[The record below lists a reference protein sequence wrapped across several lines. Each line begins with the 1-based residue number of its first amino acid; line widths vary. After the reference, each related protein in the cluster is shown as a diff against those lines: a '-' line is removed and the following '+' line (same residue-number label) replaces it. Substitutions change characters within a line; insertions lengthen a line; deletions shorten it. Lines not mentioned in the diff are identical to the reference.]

1 MKVYQVSGTFMLEQ
15 NYKSHPF
22 DAQLFN
28 VDLRPKKGEFPFIVQ
43 PMLRKRQ
50 FEVEGWENQDS
61 YVSYE
66 RQLISIFD
74 TKRLHSNIIPYFKSS
89 FVWVAKRTATDPA
102 KLVAPM
108 GRRVALVIGNGAYA
122 NSTQLPNPP
131 KDARAV
137 ARALRQI
144 GFTVIEGVD
153 LDRSGMDR
161 TIVEFLRKAAQAR
174 VAIVFYAGHGVEI
187 DGKNYLL
194 PIDAR
199 SIERT
204 TVSFELI
211 DIDRIVAGLDD
222 EARTNII
229 ILDACRDNPL
239 QSRTATRSAGRGG
252 GLAGYSTVSSGMLIA
267 FAADPGKTAIDG
279 EGENS
284 PFTTALI
291 KHIGTPN
298 LEINAMLTRVRAD
311 VFKATDGKQ
320 RPWTN
325 SSLMGEVV
333 LVNKT
338 P

>member
-1 MKVYQVSGTFMLEQ
+1 M
-15 NYKSHPF
+15 
-22 DAQLFN
+22 
-28 VDLRPKKGEFPFIVQ
+28 
-43 PMLRKRQ
+43 
-50 FEVEGWENQDS
+50 
-61 YVSYE
+61 
-66 RQLISIFD
+66 
-74 TKRLHSNIIPYFKSS
+74 
-89 FVWVAKRTATDPA
+89 
-102 KLVAPM
+102 
-108 GRRVALVIGNGAYA
+108 IGNGAYVNA
-122 NSTQLPNPP
+122 AQLPNPS

-144 GFTVIEGVD
+144 GFTVIEGID
-153 LDRSGMDR
+153 LDRGGMDR

-194 PIDAR
+194 PIDAK

-204 TVSFELI
+204 TVSFELM

-252 GLAGYSTVSSGMLIA
+252 GLAGYSSVSSGMLIA

-291 KHIGTPN
+291 KHIGTPG

-333 LVNKT
+333 LVNKS